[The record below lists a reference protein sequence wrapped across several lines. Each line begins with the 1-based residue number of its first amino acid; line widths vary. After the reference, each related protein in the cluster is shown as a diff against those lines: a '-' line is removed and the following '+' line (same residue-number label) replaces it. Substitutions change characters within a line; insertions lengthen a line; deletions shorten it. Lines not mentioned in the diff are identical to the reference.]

1 MKRRTFVKKLSGA
14 GAMGLMPA
22 FITTE
27 PSNEPVTAP
36 SDDRLY
42 WARLLHK
49 IASPV
54 LEAMSKGML
63 KKTMPVETPE
73 DAYDDRANVTHLEAL
88 GRTMAGVAPWLALP
102 EIAGEE
108 GALQKELTEH
118 ALQSIANAVDP
129 SSPDCLNFTEG
140 AQPLVD
146 GAFLAHGLLRAPE
159 ALWEP
164 LDAKTKTRL
173 IKVFKR
179 QRRAIKPYYSNWLL
193 FGAMLDAFLFEVGE
207 QGDLMRMDYA
217 IKKHQEWYLG
227 DGWYGDGPE
236 FHFDYYNGYVIH
248 PMLVQ
253 VLKTASK
260 VDSSYEDGYREARQ
274 RRRRFARH
282 QERLISPEGTYP
294 PIGRSITYRIGAF
307 QPLAEVALE
316 EVPPEDVSFA
326 QIRCALT
333 AVMKKQFEAEGTF
346 DDEGWLRIGFCG
358 HQREMG
364 DPYISTGSLYL
375 CTVGFLPLGL
385 SAEQPFWT
393 DPAEDWT
400 SKKAW
405 NGQFVP
411 K

>member
-1 MKRRTFVKKLSGA
+1 MKRRTFVKKLSSA

-22 FITTE
+22 FITTG
-27 PSNEPVTAP
+27 PSNEPSTAP

-42 WARLLHK
+42 WARLLHN

-54 LEAMSKGML
+54 LEAMSKGKL
-63 KKTMPVETPE
+63 KKTMPVEMPE
-73 DAYDDRANVTHLEAL
+73 DAYDDRASVTHLEAL
-88 GRTMAGVAPWLALP
+88 GRTLAGVAPWLALP
-102 EIAGEE
+102 ETAGEE
-108 GALQKELTEH
+108 GGLRKELTEQ

-129 SSPDCLNFTEG
+129 SSPDYLNFTEG

-146 GAFLAHGLLRAPE
+146 GAFLAHGLLRAPKT
-159 ALWEP
+159 LWEP
-164 LDAKTKTRL
+164 LDAKTRARL
-173 IKVFKR
+173 IKEFKR

-260 VDSSYEDGYREARQ
+260 VDSSYEDGYKEARR

-307 QPLAEVALE
+307 QPLAEVVLE
-316 EVPPEDVSFA
+316 EEPPEDVSFA

-346 DDEGWLRIGFCG
+346 DDDGWLRIGFCG
-358 HQREMG
+358 HQPEMG

-385 SAEQPFWT
+385 SAEHSFWT